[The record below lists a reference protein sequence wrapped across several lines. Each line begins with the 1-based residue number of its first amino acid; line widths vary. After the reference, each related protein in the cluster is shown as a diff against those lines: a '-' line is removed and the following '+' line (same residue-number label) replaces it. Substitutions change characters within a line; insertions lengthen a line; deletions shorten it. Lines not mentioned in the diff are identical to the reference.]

1 MGNIDKEAIK
11 FDCNRGCTISQD
23 QETGEYDCNY
33 RQGCC
38 KLKDYDWLHGIRQE
52 QFKDLFEVRFKNT
65 RKGIY
70 INASGQGIKA
80 GDLVIVEATNG
91 HDLGIVTL
99 EGPVVGRQM
108 KCKGVDPEAVPLKK
122 IYRRAK
128 PFDIAKWQEAIAREQ
143 DTMIQARRI
152 AAELGL
158 DMKIGDVEFQG
169 DGTKAIF
176 YYIADGR
183 VDFRQLIKVYAEEFR
198 IRIEMKQIGARQEA
212 GLIGGLGVCGRE
224 LCCAN
229 FITNFQSISTS
240 AARTQ
245 DLSLNPQKLAGQCGK
260 LKCCLN
266 YEVANYL
273 DAQSR
278 IPKVAE
284 PLEFEDGPAYLI
296 KTDIL
301 QEVMYF
307 SYEKGSLANLYP
319 VSASEVEQIIMMNR
333 NGQKPESLKSE
344 PEPTGPQF
352 VSAVGDDSITRFD
365 KPKKNKNKNRNKSKV
380 KSKAVAASG
389 IGSAEAQAK
398 PVSDGSP
405 VASRPEGSNSRN
417 RGPRG
422 NGNGRPQRPRVDR
435 PRGDNQRGGSQ
446 RMDGPRE
453 TANVE
458 AVRAWIETLS
468 RNQRPMRNLLLALV
482 LSLAV
487 ASCSRPSSYEP
498 FVLRE
503 KAEYGDTYIFNLD
516 LSDSTVSYGLDF
528 YTRLERP
535 AFGEF
540 PADSISLDLRWI
552 SPSDSVI
559 LSDTTFIRVDAP
571 VDSSYYSRDFVSGY
585 KAALNLPEHG
595 QWRLKAKVL
604 NDSEAIRGLGVVFT
618 RKENGTR

>member
-1 MGNIDKEAIK
+1 MENIDNETIK
-11 FDCNRGCTISQD
+11 FDCNRGCTVSRD
-23 QETGEYDCNY
+23 SETGEYECDY

-38 KLKDYDWLHGIRQE
+38 KLESYNWLKGVTQE
-52 QFKDLFEVRFKNT
+52 QYKDLFEVRFKNT

-70 INASGQGIKA
+70 VNASGQGIKT

-108 KCKGVDPEAVPLKK
+108 RCKGIDPEVVPLKK

-229 FITNFQSISTS
+229 YITNFQSISTS
-240 AARTQ
+240 AARVQ

-266 YEVANYL
+266 FEVASYQ
-273 DAQSR
+273 DARSKLPR
-278 IPKVAE
+278 VNE
-284 PLEFEDGPAYLI
+284 PLEFEDGPAWLM

-301 QEVMYF
+301 RGLMYF
-307 SYEKGSLANLYP
+307 SYDKSSLADLYP
-319 VSASEVEQIIMMNR
+319 LSADRVREIQQLNR
-333 NGQKPESLKSE
+333 SGKHPDSLKVV
-344 PEPTGPQF
+344 PEPAGPQF

-365 KPKKNKNKNRNKSKV
+365 KPKKSKNKGR
-380 KSKAVAASG
+380 SG
-389 IGSAEAQAK
+389 KKG
-398 PVSDGSP
+398 G
-405 VASRPEGSNSRN
+405 
-417 RGPRG
+417 RGR
-422 NGNGRPQRPRVDR
+422 RPRND
-435 PRGDNQRGGSQ
+435 DN
-446 RMDGPRE
+446 
-453 TANVE
+453 
-458 AVRAWIETLS
+458 
-468 RNQRPMRNLLLALV
+468 
-482 LSLAV
+482 
-487 ASCSRPSSYEP
+487 
-498 FVLRE
+498 
-503 KAEYGDTYIFNLD
+503 
-516 LSDSTVSYGLDF
+516 
-528 YTRLERP
+528 
-535 AFGEF
+535 
-540 PADSISLDLRWI
+540 
-552 SPSDSVI
+552 
-559 LSDTTFIRVDAP
+559 
-571 VDSSYYSRDFVSGY
+571 
-585 KAALNLPEHG
+585 
-595 QWRLKAKVL
+595 
-604 NDSEAIRGLGVVFT
+604 
-618 RKENGTR
+618 